1 MIFVDNEKTND
12 PTTNLAIE
20 EYLLRNQPL
29 EGDLLLLYVNEPSI
43 IIGRYQNALEEIN
56 RAYVEEHGIQVV
68 RRLSGGGAVYHDRGN
83 LCFSLITRGGKED
96 ALNFK
101 KFTAPVIHAL
111 VEMGI
116 PAELGSRNDILVEG
130 RKISGNAIYSTK
142 AGILCHGTL
151 LFDTDLSRLEE
162 ALKVKAGKI
171 ESKSIKSVR
180 SSVANLNE
188 YLPKGTDIETFRQ
201 RLLGGIFTKAGE
213 IPEYRLSEKDW
224 EAVQGLAE
232 GRYRRWEWNYGK
244 SPAFKVQKRRH
255 FASGE
260 IEARIEVEAGLI
272 HSVELYG
279 DFIEQGEAADLE
291 RLLRGVRYE
300 GKALQAALEGIEVG
314 FYFKGVANSELVEFL
329 Y

>member
-1 MIFVDNEKTND
+1 MIFVDNEKTSD

-20 EYLLRNQPL
+20 EHLLRNQPV
-29 EGDLLLLYVNEPSI
+29 EGDLLLLYANEPSI

-111 VEMGI
+111 VEMGV
-116 PAELGSRNDILVEG
+116 PAELGRRNDILVEG
-130 RKISGNAIYSTK
+130 RKISGNAIYS
-142 AGILCHGTL
+142 AREGILCHGTL

-171 ESKSIKSVR
+171 ESRSIKSVR
-180 SSVANLNE
+180 SRVANLNE
-188 YLPKGTDIETFRQ
+188 YMPEGMDIETFRQ
-201 RLLGGIFTKAGE
+201 RLLGGIFGEAGE
-213 IPEYRLSEKDW
+213 IPEYQLSEKDW

-244 SPAFKVQKRRH
+244 SPAFRVQKRRR

-260 IEARIEVEAGLI
+260 MEAWIEVEAGTI

-279 DFIEQGEAADLE
+279 DFIGQGEAVELE
-291 RLLRGVRYE
+291 RILSGVRYE
-300 GKALQAALEGIEVG
+300 GKALQAALEGAEVES
-314 FYFKGVANSELVEFL
+314 YFEGITNGELVEFL